1 MELPKSLQNL
11 IEAFERLPGV
21 GPKSAQRLA
30 FYILKQQE
38 AESLNF
44 ANSVLD
50 VKSKLRLCSKCFN
63 VSEGELCVICSNENR
78 DKNILCVVENV
89 LNLVAIEKTGYRGLY
104 HVLHGV
110 LNPLYGVNVEDIKL
124 ESLLTRINSMVLD
137 NTSTDDNHHLELII
151 ATNPTMEGESTALF
165 IKRQLE
171 QNGLLNKVKI
181 TRIGRGL
188 PTGADIEYADK
199 ATLDNALMGR
209 VDF

>member
-11 IEAFERLPGV
+11 IMSFEKLPGV
-21 GPKSAQRLA
+21 GPKTAQRLGL
-30 FYILKQQE
+30 YILKQPETQALE
-38 AESLNF
+38 F
-44 ANSVLD
+44 ANSILD
-50 VKSKLRLCSKCFN
+50 VKNKLTLCRQCFN
-63 VSEGELCVICSNENR
+63 VSEGELCVICSDNSRE
-78 DKNILCVVENV
+78 KHLLCVVENV
-89 LNLVAIEKTGYRGLY
+89 LNLIAIEKTGYRGLY

-124 ESLLTRINSMVLD
+124 ESLLNRVNQTIGKLQEDRYS
-137 NTSTDDNHHLELII
+137 HQLELII

-171 QNGLLNKVKI
+171 QLGLLSCLKI

-188 PTGADIEYADK
+188 PTGADIEFADK
-199 ATLDNALMGR
+199 TTLDNALMGR